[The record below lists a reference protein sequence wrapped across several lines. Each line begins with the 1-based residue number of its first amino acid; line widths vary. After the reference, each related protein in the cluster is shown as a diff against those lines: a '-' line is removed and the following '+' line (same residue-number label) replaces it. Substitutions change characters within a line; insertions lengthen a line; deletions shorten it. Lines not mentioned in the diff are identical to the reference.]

1 MNKKYD
7 LLITVRICLTLFVIC
22 GILGLI
28 CYFTDYHSAG
38 VFFIII
44 AIIFFFAYGVKKAS
58 LSEMELEEQK
68 QEEQEE
74 IQRKVKEQ
82 EEIEKIQSK
91 IEEQKQKKKQQEE
104 REQNKWEKAR
114 KAREE
119 RINKIK
125 DEFNNQLA
133 EIPKAEIKLSS
144 DKINNNLVM
153 DMPEIRFTKPRKNNS
168 LYNFADFVVIDIET
182 TGLRIQ
188 NEIVEVSAIRYV
200 DFEPTEAFTTLIK
213 PKKEIPAN
221 VSEINHITNE
231 MVEDKPTIKQ
241 IIPALSEFIGK
252 STLLG
257 HNLMFDLRFLYK
269 YGYDFTSQKRKY
281 IDTLDIAKSKL
292 KKYDEY
298 KEERAEENNR
308 DYDWDVD
315 DYKLDTLCEYY
326 NIYRN
331 NAHRSLSDCYA
342 TAQLFIKLLDEYELG
357 E

>member
-28 CYFTDYHSAG
+28 CYFTDHHSAG
-38 VFFIII
+38 VFFTII
-44 AIIFFFAYGVKKAS
+44 AIIFFFAYGIKKAL
-58 LSEMELEEQK
+58 LSEMEQEGEQQEQEQKNKQRQEQERLEEEK
-68 QEEQEE
+68 SLEEDIKKLEE
-74 IQRKVKEQ
+74 CIAQIKKEFD
-82 EEIEKIQSK
+82 EKLS
-91 IEEQKQKKKQQEE
+91 
-104 REQNKWEKAR
+104 
-114 KAREE
+114 
-119 RINKIK
+119 
-125 DEFNNQLA
+125 
-133 EIPKAEIKLSS
+133 EIPLVNIELS
-144 DKINNNLVM
+144 DEKINNNLVM

-200 DFEPTEAFTTLIK
+200 DFEPEQAFTTLIK
-213 PKKEIPAN
+213 PNKNIPAN

-298 KEERAEENNR
+298 KDEHYSN
-308 DYDWDVD
+308 YDWDVD

-342 TAQLFIKLLDEYELG
+342 TAQLFIKLLNEYELG